1 MKKVEGLFLADRV
14 LTNQYQEITDVISVN
29 TGDLNSY
36 QHSFLLKAARHDISF
51 LWGPPGTGKTKCLGA
66 LVAAFY
72 QAGEKSAV
80 VSNTNKAVDQ
90 VLLKLSNDLI
100 LNGREEDLEAGRI
113 IRLGTIHHEQL
124 ESEFGHY
131 LNLDL
136 IVEKKGEDLRHQ
148 ADQVRERISEDTVLK
163 EHLDEVLRF
172 IDELVELSKE
182 AEYRRDNLVSAEQ
195 TLGSTE
201 KLFNFNLSQQAEI
214 TKELR
219 EIHLRGVLKR
229 LFSRS
234 AEQLNKDLDMLK
246 SKQVKLKADLDSAKK
261 HCADQQRRFDE
272 SSSLVAKAEAAVHGK
287 TRQSVEAEQSLANA
301 WLREAEA
308 TLSKLLKDLE
318 SLKERILSDALVVGS
333 TLTKVSLT
341 PGQVGKYDN
350 LIVDEASMAMPPAIH
365 FAASQAKKR
374 VVISGDFRQLPPIV
388 NSDNETIYKRI
399 GRDIFITSGVGRR
412 LFEGAELP
420 NAGILQWQY
429 RMPDDLCQH
438 ISEFAYGSRLR
449 SAPGFTQDSSPLPLA
464 CQKHF

>member
-1 MKKVEGLFLADRV
+1 M
-14 LTNQYQEITDVISVN
+14 
-29 TGDLNSY
+29 
-36 QHSFLLKAARHDISF
+36 
-51 LWGPPGTGKTKCLGA
+51 
-66 LVAAFY
+66 
-72 QAGEKSAV
+72 
-80 VSNTNKAVDQ
+80 
-90 VLLKLSNDLI
+90 
-100 LNGREEDLEAGRI
+100 
-113 IRLGTIHHEQL
+113 
-124 ESEFGHY
+124 
-131 LNLDL
+131 
-136 IVEKKGEDLRHQ
+136 
-148 ADQVRERISEDTVLK
+148 
-163 EHLDEVLRF
+163 
-172 IDELVELSKE
+172 
-182 AEYRRDNLVSAEQ
+182 SAEQ
-195 TLGSTE
+195 TLGNTE
-201 KLFNFNLSQQAEI
+201 KLFNFNLSQQADI

-246 SKQVKLKADLDSAKK
+246 SRQVKLKADLDSAKK

-272 SSSLVAKAEAAVHGK
+272 SLSLVAKAEAAVHGK
-287 TRQSVEAEQSLANA
+287 TRQSVEVEQSLANA
-301 WLREAEA
+301 RLKEAEA

-412 LFEGAELP
+412 LFEGP
-420 NAGILQWQY
+420 NSQMRAFCNGSTGCL
-429 RMPDDLCQH
+429 M
-438 ISEFAYGSRLR
+438 ISVNTYQNLRTVLRLK
-449 SAPGFTQDSSPLPLA
+449 SAPALSKTRNPLPLA
-464 CQKHF
+464 CQKRF